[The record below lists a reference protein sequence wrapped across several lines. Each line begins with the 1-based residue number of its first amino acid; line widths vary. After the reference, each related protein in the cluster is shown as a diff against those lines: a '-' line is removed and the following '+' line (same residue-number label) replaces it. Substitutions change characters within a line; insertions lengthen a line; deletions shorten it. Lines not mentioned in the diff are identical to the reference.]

1 MAWAATP
8 VKGHC
13 TRYGARHPIRR
24 GALPTDRVQ
33 HTQSQEQTRKLR
45 DTGLAAASVGGGITQ
60 PKQISHAIPPRHKSM
75 HAQKPQNINDQI
87 STLEIH
93 SGELHAELLCGRAA
107 AHGHIKQ
114 PGPAGHTGQPGPAGH
129 TGQPS
134 PAGRPEHPW
143 GHNTT
148 GTNNVAR
155 PRPVS
160 RPRPRHSVSAA
171 QKDGTARNSASD
183 QAVMSTWSSTAARP
197 ASRRAT
203 GTRNG
208 EQDT

>member
-1 MAWAATP
+1 MARAATP
-8 VKGHC
+8 VTRRD
-13 TRYGARHPIRR
+13 TRYEARHPIRR

-45 DTGLAAASVGGGITQ
+45 DTGLAAAPVGGGITQ

-114 PGPAGHTGQPGPAGH
+114 PGPAGHTGQP
-129 TGQPS
+129 S

-148 GTNNVAR
+148 STNNVTR

-183 QAVMSTWSSTAARP
+183 QAVMST
-197 ASRRAT
+197 
-203 GTRNG
+203 
-208 EQDT
+208 

>member
-1 MAWAATP
+1 MRNCYG
-8 VKGHC
+8 VGRY
-13 TRYGARHPIRR
+13 TRYEARHPIRR

-45 DTGLAAASVGGGITQ
+45 DTGLAAAPAGDGKTTAR
-60 PKQISHAIPPRHKSM
+60 QISHAIPPGHQSIR
-75 HAQKPQNINDQI
+75 AQKPQNINDQI

-93 SGELHAELLCGRAA
+93 SGKLHAKLLCGRAA

>member
-45 DTGLAAASVGGGITQ
+45 DTGLAAAPVGGGITQ

-148 GTNNVAR
+148 STNNVTR

-183 QAVMSTWSSTAARP
+183 QAVMST
-197 ASRRAT
+197 
-203 GTRNG
+203 
-208 EQDT
+208 

>member
-45 DTGLAAASVGGGITQ
+45 DTGLAAAPVGGGITQ

-114 PGPAGHTGQPGPAGH
+114 PGPAG
-129 TGQPS
+129 
-134 PAGRPEHPW
+134 RPEHPW
-143 GHNTT
+143 GRNTT

>member
-45 DTGLAAASVGGGITQ
+45 DTGLAAAPVGGGITQ

-114 PGPAGHTGQPGPAGH
+114 PGPAGHTGQPGPAG
-129 TGQPS
+129 
-134 PAGRPEHPW
+134 RPEHPW
-143 GHNTT
+143 GKAPQQATHNVT
-148 GTNNVAR
+148 R

-160 RPRPRHSVSAA
+160 RPRPRHSVSATHRSSSA
-171 QKDGTARNSASD
+171 ASD